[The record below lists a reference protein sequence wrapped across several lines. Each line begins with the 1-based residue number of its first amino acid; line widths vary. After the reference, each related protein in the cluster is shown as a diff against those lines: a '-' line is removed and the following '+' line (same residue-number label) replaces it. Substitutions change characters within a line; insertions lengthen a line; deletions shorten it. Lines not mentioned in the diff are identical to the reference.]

1 MFARRC
7 NGALRLDFA
16 TNMMDR
22 FLRWMAV
29 SSGQKGSVLT
39 QVGEHKWRFHPQRDR
54 LLAEVHARPFTP
66 LRAPMLATRIATMSE
81 ESGADE
87 DRAHLAALCQ
97 TLGRRVPSPDARWFA
112 IEAGSWRL
120 RWERHTEFATW
131 TFFRQPTGS
140 SLAIER
146 AVADVPVA
154 WLDALPGE
162 VMVAT
167 NLVIVGRDSPD
178 APGLIARHD
187 SVGSILIG
195 DAARMFTELRPD
207 PDGMTNYLLVVSG
220 KDDQLAGRLALSL
233 LEVETYRLMALLAF
247 PLAGE
252 ATGLLGKIENEAG
265 EIAAQ
270 LATPADADT
279 DRALLARLA
288 ILAGEAEALSARTSF
303 RFGAATAYH
312 QIVLDRIE
320 TIQETRIASLQTL
333 GEFMERRLAPAMRTC
348 DTVGRRQQAAIE
360 RIARTEQML
369 NTRVEVATEA
379 TNAALLQSMDKR
391 AKEQLQ
397 LQRAVEGFSVF
408 AIAYYAVS
416 LFGYVLKGLGKSLPG
431 LNAEL
436 AMAALAP
443 FALIATWLLVR
454 RFGASSNEDR

>member
-1 MFARRC
+1 MPA
-7 NGALRLDFA
+7 
-16 TNMMDR
+16 DR
-22 FLRWMAV
+22 EPR
-29 SSGQKGSVLT
+29 
-39 QVGEHKWRFHPQRDR
+39 WRFHPDRDR
-54 LLAEVHARPFTP
+54 LLAEAHARPYTP
-66 LRAPMLATRIATMSE
+66 LRTPMLATRIATLAGPS
-81 ESGADE
+81 APDD
-87 DRAHLAALCQ
+87 DRVHLTRLCDA
-97 TLGRRVPSPDARWFA
+97 LGRRPPAVDARWFA
-112 IEAGSWRL
+112 VDLGSWRL
-120 RWERHTEFATW
+120 RWERHTEFSTW
-131 TFFRQPTGS
+131 TFFRQPAEG

-146 AVADVPVA
+146 ATVDVPPD
-154 WLDALPGE
+154 WLDSLPGE

-167 NLVIVGRDSPD
+167 NLVIIARDSPD

-187 SVGSILIG
+187 SVGSILI
-195 DAARMFTELRPD
+195 DDSARMFTELRGD
-207 PDGMTNYLLVVSG
+207 MDGMTNYLLVVSG
-220 KDDQLAGRLALSL
+220 RDEQLAGRLALSL
-233 LEVETYRLMALLAF
+233 LEIETYRLMALLAF

-252 ATGLLGKIENEAG
+252 ATGLLGKIETEAG

-320 TIQETRIASLQTL
+320 TMQEQRIAGLQTL

-348 DTVGRRQQAAIE
+348 DTVARRQQAAIE

-379 TNAALLQSMDKR
+379 TNAALLQSMDRR

-416 LFGYVLKGLGKSLPG
+416 LFGYVFKGLEKRIPTLDP
-431 LNAEL
+431 EL
-436 AMAALAP
+436 AMAMLAP
-443 FALIATWLLVR
+443 FVLVLTWFLVR
-454 RFGASSNEDR
+454 RFGAAFSEKG